1 MCMGMCMGFG
11 AGFFD
16 VNLTTA
22 FELFEGFLDI
32 VNIILSIY
40 YISSHSVL
48 KTVKNIYSIR
58 MNAQAQS
65 QMIRLSK
72 RGVQI
77 AKYVVRTYHNVKKI
91 KQGGDAG
98 RVAADEF
105 VRDTSEIGPIAVKM
119 SQFLSAR
126 GDVLDENTMKVVE
139 RFQNEVVVDNET
151 LPDFTFYEF
160 DKIPIASASIAS
172 VYKGKRKTDN
182 GDVVLKRV
190 RPGVKDRITEDLPL
204 FIVVLGIAK
213 FFGFQGAEN
222 ILEIVRECRPM
233 ILGELD
239 LRQEAKTTSVF
250 KKKFSHLEWL
260 TIPTVYEAGETYMI
274 SEYVPSRK
282 ITDAVSNDFLAK
294 RLFELY
300 VRMILDIGLVHADPH
315 AGNIGVQ
322 SDGTFVL
329 YDFGAVIDI
338 RDVKSNIS
346 RCFKAIVT
354 ENSDELIRELEQ
366 LEIIKS
372 GASAARLRRIVP
384 KLKKIME
391 SDDFN
396 VELGKIPEFTT
407 NDNRIF
413 ELTTKYVYLIRSL
426 TIVEGIISYHDPKF
440 SLKRYI
446 KKFDDLL
453 EVDIPIANVIQEIAG
468 DFLASPSSLKN
479 LNELIFTIKSDMDDV
494 AIESRKFMKFAFIT
508 IVLLEILKLT

>member
-1 MCMGMCMGFG
+1 
-11 AGFFD
+11 
-16 VNLTTA
+16 
-22 FELFEGFLDI
+22 
-32 VNIILSIY
+32 
-40 YISSHSVL
+40 
-48 KTVKNIYSIR
+48 
-58 MNAQAQS
+58 
-65 QMIRLSK
+65 
-72 RGVQI
+72 
-77 AKYVVRTYHNVKKI
+77 
-91 KQGGDAG
+91 
-98 RVAADEF
+98 
-105 VRDTSEIGPIAVKM
+105 
-119 SQFLSAR
+119 
-126 GDVLDENTMKVVE
+126 
-139 RFQNEVVVDNET
+139 
-151 LPDFTFYEF
+151 
-160 DKIPIASASIAS
+160 
-172 VYKGKRKTDN
+172 
-182 GDVVLKRV
+182 
-190 RPGVKDRITEDLPL
+190 
-204 FIVVLGIAK
+204 
-213 FFGFQGAEN
+213 
-222 ILEIVRECRPM
+222 
-233 ILGELD
+233 
-239 LRQEAKTTSVF
+239 
-250 KKKFSHLEWL
+250 
-260 TIPTVYEAGETYMI
+260 
-274 SEYVPSRK
+274 
-282 ITDAVSNDFLAK
+282 
-294 RLFELY
+294 
-300 VRMILDIGLVHADPH
+300 MILDIGLVHADPH
-315 AGNIGVQ
+315 AGNIGVR
-322 SDGTFVL
+322 SDGAFVL

-354 ENSDELIRELEQ
+354 ENSDGLIRELEQ

-453 EVDIPIANVIQEIAG
+453 EIDIPITNVIQEIAG

>member
-1 MCMGMCMGFG
+1 
-11 AGFFD
+11 
-16 VNLTTA
+16 
-22 FELFEGFLDI
+22 
-32 VNIILSIY
+32 
-40 YISSHSVL
+40 
-48 KTVKNIYSIR
+48 
-58 MNAQAQS
+58 
-65 QMIRLSK
+65 
-72 RGVQI
+72 
-77 AKYVVRTYHNVKKI
+77 
-91 KQGGDAG
+91 
-98 RVAADEF
+98 
-105 VRDTSEIGPIAVKM
+105 
-119 SQFLSAR
+119 
-126 GDVLDENTMKVVE
+126 
-139 RFQNEVVVDNET
+139 
-151 LPDFTFYEF
+151 
-160 DKIPIASASIAS
+160 
-172 VYKGKRKTDN
+172 
-182 GDVVLKRV
+182 
-190 RPGVKDRITEDLPL
+190 
-204 FIVVLGIAK
+204 
-213 FFGFQGAEN
+213 
-222 ILEIVRECRPM
+222 
-233 ILGELD
+233 
-239 LRQEAKTTSVF
+239 
-250 KKKFSHLEWL
+250 
-260 TIPTVYEAGETYMI
+260 
-274 SEYVPSRK
+274 
-282 ITDAVSNDFLAK
+282 
-294 RLFELY
+294 
-300 VRMILDIGLVHADPH
+300 MILDIGLVHADPH
-315 AGNIGVQ
+315 AGNIGVR